1 MIKFGI
7 ACNVIDD
14 ETLQVRDLDDDE
26 MYEVKG
32 STLYIDEIKEAL
44 EDSESSER
52 FVEFDDETME
62 MVV

>member
-1 MIKFGI
+1 MIKMGI

-14 ETLQVRDLDDDE
+14 ETLQIRDLDDE
-26 MYEVKG
+26 LYEVKG
-32 STLYIDEIKEAL
+32 SILYIDEIRERL
-44 EDSESSER
+44 EDEEDNC